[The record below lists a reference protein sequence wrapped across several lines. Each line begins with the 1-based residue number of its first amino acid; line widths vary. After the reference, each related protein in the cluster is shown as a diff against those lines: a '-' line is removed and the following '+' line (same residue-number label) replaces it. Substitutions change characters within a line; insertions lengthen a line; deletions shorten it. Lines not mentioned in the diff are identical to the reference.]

1 MSEPGCK
8 ANEAADKI
16 VDKIAATEAKDMGT
30 WANIPQLIER
40 YGFATLACLGI
51 AWFANTA
58 IEYEREKMGPAL
70 EANTKAIERNSEV
83 IRQLPEAFRKERKNE
98 ADEAKGH
105 Q

>member
-1 MSEPGCK
+1 MSTEEEH
-8 ANEAADKI
+8 EAREM
-16 VDKIAATEAKDMGT
+16 TS
-30 WANIPQLIER
+30 WANIPQLLER

-83 IRQLPEAFRKERKNE
+83 IRQLPEAWRKERKTE
-98 ADEAKGH
+98 ADEAKA
-105 Q
+105 QQ